1 MTKRNLL
8 QIITEKSYRYSPT
21 ADFKLA
27 SGASSKFYFDMK
39 MTMLDPDGIVLIA
52 EILDEMLSQRGV
64 KYVAGLEMGAIP
76 LVMAACMRGHH
87 ALIVRKDK
95 KGHGAKKLL
104 EGPTPPVGTEVI
116 LVEDVTTTGG
126 SVLAAVDE
134 VRASGYKVKTVIT
147 LVDRQAGAREKLLAN
162 GIELEAI
169 FTLDEFNVFGDLYD
183 RKTKSTFIDKFSV
196 GIDELP
202 LKDQRNDEAVIAVL
216 RQSKK
221 FSGFEASAN
230 PTIAATMTRLCK
242 NRLTTDNSCG
252 YPWIVVTAIDG
263 VAL

>member
-1 MTKRNLL
+1 MNVVAIDHGTSKIENGGDSVRERLL

-104 EGPTPPVGTEVI
+104 EGPTPPAGTEVI
-116 LVEDVTTTGG
+116 LVDDVTTKGG
-126 SVLAAVDE
+126 SVLTAVNE
-134 VRASGYKVKTVIT
+134 VRAAGCEVKTVIT
-147 LVDRQAGAREKLLAN
+147 LVDRQDEAREKLLDN
-162 GIELEAI
+162 EIELEAI
-169 FTLDEFNVFGDLYD
+169 FTLDDFFRG
-183 RKTKSTFIDKFSV
+183 
-196 GIDELP
+196 
-202 LKDQRNDEAVIAVL
+202 
-216 RQSKK
+216 
-221 FSGFEASAN
+221 
-230 PTIAATMTRLCK
+230 
-242 NRLTTDNSCG
+242 
-252 YPWIVVTAIDG
+252 
-263 VAL
+263 